1 MKRILTAYFTAVV
14 ALLIFSYLALWLS
27 IHFLPKIA
35 EQYFDPIYSSSSKRT
50 WMYFIHPFIVAL
62 ALKYFWQR
70 FRHMFKGN
78 TIKRGIEVGLIYGGI
93 AIIPAMWITFSG
105 VAVSIS
111 IVASWILYGIIQGC
125 IAGVIY
131 AKINP

>member
-1 MKRILTAYFTAVV
+1 MKRVLTAYFTAVV
-14 ALLIFSYLALWLS
+14 VLLAFSYAALYIS
-27 IHFLPKIA
+27 IYFFPKIA
-35 EQYFDPIYSSSSKRT
+35 EQYFDPIFASSQKRT
-50 WMYFIHPFIVAL
+50 WLYFIHPFIVAL

-78 TIKRGIEVGLIYGGI
+78 TIKRGIEVGLVYGMI
-93 AIIPAMWITFSG
+93 AILPAMWITFSG
-105 VAVSIS
+105 ISVSIS
-111 IVASWILYGIIQGC
+111 VVVSWMVYGVLQGC